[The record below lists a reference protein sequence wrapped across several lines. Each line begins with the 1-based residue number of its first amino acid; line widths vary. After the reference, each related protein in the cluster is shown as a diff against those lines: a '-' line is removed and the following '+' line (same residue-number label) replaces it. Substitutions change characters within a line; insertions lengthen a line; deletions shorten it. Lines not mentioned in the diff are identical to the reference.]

1 MSHLIEIET
10 IKEKKK
16 AALKEQ
22 VKNIRPL
29 VVEKTKQSVNFLIL
43 WTAVGWYY
51 FFSGIYMIKY
61 GKLPKGWKPIT
72 EKEVNNV
79 ISNVAEF
86 SDQRKSEKRYGKVVN
101 LDEDYRHINLL
112 K

>member
-1 MSHLIEIET
+1 MAEITEDINLT
-10 IKEKKK
+10 KPVRKKRIIPNIPIQVVKDK
-16 AALKEQ
+16 AKDS
-22 VKNIRPL
+22 I
-29 VVEKTKQSVNFLIL
+29 NFLIL

-72 EKEVNNV
+72 EKEITKV

-86 SDQRKSEKRYGKVVN
+86 TAQRKSERRYGKVVD
-101 LDEDYRHINLL
+101 LDKDLRAINLMR
-112 K
+112 